1 MLPTVT
7 DRPPLLAFGPAS
19 RRTRWTVI
27 GVAAVLAGVLVAS
40 TLSSWRSAQ
49 ELSTIV
55 NRGHAAM
62 IFHAYHR
69 DVPRRHGP
77 GAPEAPREDL
87 ERFLE
92 SHEDMGLR
100 WIGLVRPGGE
110 RLVEVGTS
118 ASSEAG
124 FGPPSPDPIEVG
136 GIVRMRVPVG
146 PPRPIPGKAPG
157 FGPRPG
163 RGPPPGLGDGPG
175 RPLDLVIEFEPTM
188 AAALEDRARRDLG
201 IGLIGAAGLL
211 LVAAVVSA
219 LSVRAEQTER
229 RLVEQRH
236 LAALGEMSAVLA
248 HELKNPLAS
257 LKGHAQLLH
266 EQLPEGRPRTKAQRV
281 IDEAVRL
288 QDLIGSLLGFVRSG
302 RIERTPTSPAA
313 LVHRVVERV
322 EVRHAGASLPPRI
335 EVVDDDAPETWT
347 LDETR
352 LEQVVENLVDNA
364 IEASTGAHPD
374 HCARVEI
381 TIDQVGRELRI
392 AVRDHGPGIPENI
405 RDDLFAPFKTTKTR
419 GVGLGLA
426 VARRIVEAHGGRIE
440 AEDVDGDDGDD
451 GDGAK
456 IAVTI
461 PH

>member
-27 GVAAVLAGVLVAS
+27 GVAAVLAGVLVAA
-40 TLSSWRSAQ
+40 TLSSWRSAH

-55 NRGHAAM
+55 NRGHGAM

-69 DVPRRHGP
+69 EVPRRRGP
-77 GAPEAPREDL
+77 RGLEAPAEDL
-87 ERFLE
+87 ERFLQ
-92 SHEDMGLR
+92 SHQDMGLR
-100 WIGLVRPGGE
+100 WVGLVRPGGAP
-110 RLVEVGTS
+110 L
-118 ASSEAG
+118 AEAG
-124 FGPPSPDPIEVG
+124 TRVSGELGPPTPDPIEVG
-136 GIVRMRVPVG
+136 GIVRMQVPVG
-146 PPRPIPGKAPG
+146 PPRPPPGSAPGGAGKA
-157 FGPRPG
+157 FGPG
-163 RGPPPGLGDGPG
+163 IGPPPPGVGDGPG
-175 RPLDLVIEFEPTM
+175 HPLDLVIEFEPTM
-188 AAALEDRARRDLG
+188 AAAVQDRARRDLG

-219 LSVRAEQTER
+219 LSVRAEQTEQ

-288 QDLIGSLLGFVRSG
+288 QDLIGSLLAFVRSG
-302 RIERTPTSPAA
+302 RIERATTSPAA

-322 EVRHAGASLPPRI
+322 EVRHAGASAPPQI
-335 EVVDDDAPETWT
+335 EVLDDDAPPTWSM
-347 LDETR
+347 DETR
-352 LEQVVENLVDNA
+352 LEQVVANLVDNA
-364 IEASTGAHPD
+364 IEASAGGDPD
-374 HCARVEI
+374 HRVPVQI
-381 TIDQVGRELRI
+381 TVEQVGAELRI
-392 AVRDHGPGIPENI
+392 AVRDHGPGIVPEI

-426 VARRIVEAHGGRIE
+426 VARRIVEAHGGRIA
-440 AEDVDGDDGDD
+440 AEDVE
-451 GDGAK
+451 GDGAQ